1 MDTKQKH
8 TDQKLLV
15 KGLKW
20 LVVGLVMIVV
30 STYLFT
36 FAFLNKE
43 ILPLYILLPLAIIA
57 MAVTIFLLFKGIRT
71 LVKALF

>member
-1 MDTKQKH
+1 MDTQQQH

-15 KGLKW
+15 KGLKL
-20 LVVGLVMIVV
+20 LVVALVMIVV

-43 ILPLYILLPLAIIA
+43 VIPMYILLPLAIIA

-71 LVKALF
+71 ILKALF